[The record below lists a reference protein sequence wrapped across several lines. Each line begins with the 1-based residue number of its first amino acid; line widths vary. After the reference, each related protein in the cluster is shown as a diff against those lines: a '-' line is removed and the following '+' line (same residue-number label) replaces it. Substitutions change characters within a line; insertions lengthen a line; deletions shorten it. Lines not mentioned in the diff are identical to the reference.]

1 VKKRS
6 PTTSSLIRA
15 LLIAEAANPEWTSV
29 PLAGWS
35 HAMALRKRVNAHL
48 ITQIRNRESLLRAG
62 LQEHVNFTAI
72 DSEKLARPMWK
83 LSSVLRR
90 GSEGGWTT
98 LQALVPVSY
107 FYFEYLLWKL
117 FGERIRSREYDVV
130 HRITPLSPTTPSL
143 LAKKCAGAGIPF
155 VIGPLNG
162 GLPWPK
168 WFQQERKLEKEWLA
182 PVRRAY
188 RLVPGYRAT
197 LKYSA
202 AILAGSRDTMR
213 QLPRKYGGK
222 IHYVPENAVDPSRF
236 TTFRTRQIQLPL
248 QLLFVGRL
256 VPYKGA
262 DMAIEAAAPLLADG
276 CAELTIVGDGPQR
289 LALEAMVRQLPRPD
303 SVHFIGHVPHTDVQR
318 YFANA
323 DVFVFPS
330 IREFG
335 GGVVVEAM
343 LMGVIPLVVDY
354 GGPAELVT
362 PDTGFKVKIGPRPE
376 IVASVRTVLE
386 QLAAHPSLVSSKVGP
401 AQERVQSN
409 FSWDA
414 KARDVVRI
422 YEGVLRSNG
431 QHLGDL
437 SSTA

>member
-1 VKKRS
+1 
-6 PTTSSLIRA
+6 
-15 LLIAEAANPEWTSV
+15 
-29 PLAGWS
+29 
-35 HAMALRKRVNAHL
+35 M
-48 ITQIRNRESLLRAG
+48 
-62 LQEHVNFTAI
+62 
-72 DSEKLARPMWK
+72 
-83 LSSVLRR
+83 
-90 GSEGGWTT
+90 
-98 LQALVPVSY
+98 
-107 FYFEYLLWKL
+107 
-117 FGERIRSREYDVV
+117 
-130 HRITPLSPTTPSL
+130 
-143 LAKKCAGAGIPF
+143 
-155 VIGPLNG
+155 
-162 GLPWPK
+162 PWPK
-168 WFQQERKLEKEWLA
+168 WFQKERKLEKEWLA

-188 RLVPGYRAT
+188 RFVPGYRAT

-202 AILAGSRDTMR
+202 AIIAGSRETMR

-236 TTFRTRQIQLPL
+236 TTVRTRQIQLPL

-256 VPYKGA
+256 VPYKGT
-262 DMAIEAAAPLLADG
+262 DMAIEAAAPLL
-276 CAELTIVGDGPQR
+276 AELTIVGDGPQR

-303 SVHFIGHVPHTDVQR
+303 SVHFIGQVPHTDVQR

-343 LMGVIPLVVDY
+343 LMGVIPLIVDY

-362 PDTGFKVKIGPRPE
+362 HDTGFTVKIGARPE

-386 QLAAHPSLVSSKVGP
+386 RIAAQPSLVFSKVGP

-409 FSWDA
+409 FTWDA

-422 YEGVLRSNG
+422 YEGALGNNSQSVGDRS
-431 QHLGDL
+431 
-437 SSTA
+437 SRASE